1 MLSLRCLLKSVV
13 NRIAIKSFDY
23 GNQFIAITSETY
35 EDVRLVGTPPE
46 AVGKFGGETDN
57 WVWPRHNADFSIFR
71 IYANKNNEPALYSEH
86 NQPFKARRS
95 LKISTKGVKEGDF
108 TMIYGFPGRTERYLP
123 KSAIDFKLASGN
135 ASHVDMR
142 DEVMKIYEREIKAS
156 DDFKLLY
163 ATKYARVANYYK
175 KLKGETRGLKR
186 LSASETKKEFQAN
199 FKRKAREQGKEKY
212 IDALTKASAI
222 YSENQDLFEAA
233 NLLVEFAYYGNQRF
247 KLMRDLEAI
256 VKNKVTHSDSITPL
270 ALKVKKTIRNY
281 YAHNWVEID
290 KEVFKTTLTVLVNH
304 AKPTLLPHGLR
315 INKESN
321 SEKIDEWVD
330 TYFSSSIFA
339 DTIQL
344 FKVLDK
350 SKVKKWNKLS
360 DDPAIRLTTDFN
372 KHLKDNIWKK
382 RKEVKD
388 PLNNYMSIY
397 VKGIKELMPEI
408 KQWPNANSTLRI
420 TYGQVQGSQP
430 KDGILYNSFTTADG
444 ILEKYIPNDM
454 EFHLPSDFVALL
466 KSKKYGRYANEEGK
480 LPVAFIA
487 TNHTT
492 GGNSG
497 SPVLNA
503 DGDLVGLNFDRSWES
518 TMSDVMFDPKQCR
531 NIMVDIRYI
540 LFIIDKYGKA
550 DYLIN
555 EMIFD

>member
-1 MLSLRCLLKSVV
+1 
-13 NRIAIKSFDY
+13 
-23 GNQFIAITSETY
+23 
-35 EDVRLVGTPPE
+35 
-46 AVGKFGGETDN
+46 
-57 WVWPRHNADFSIFR
+57 
-71 IYANKNNEPALYSEH
+71 
-86 NQPFKARRS
+86 
-95 LKISTKGVKEGDF
+95 
-108 TMIYGFPGRTERYLP
+108 
-123 KSAIDFKLASGN
+123 
-135 ASHVDMR
+135 
-142 DEVMKIYEREIKAS
+142 
-156 DDFKLLY
+156 
-163 ATKYARVANYYK
+163 
-175 KLKGETRGLKR
+175 
-186 LSASETKKEFQAN
+186 
-199 FKRKAREQGKEKY
+199 
-212 IDALTKASAI
+212 
-222 YSENQDLFEAA
+222 
-233 NLLVEFAYYGNQRF
+233 
-247 KLMRDLEAI
+247 
-256 VKNKVTHSDSITPL
+256 
-270 ALKVKKTIRNY
+270 
-281 YAHNWVEID
+281 
-290 KEVFKTTLTVLVNH
+290 
-304 AKPTLLPHGLR
+304 
-315 INKESN
+315 
-321 SEKIDEWVD
+321 
-330 TYFSSSIFA
+330 
-339 DTIQL
+339 
-344 FKVLDK
+344 
-350 SKVKKWNKLS
+350 
-360 DDPAIRLTTDFN
+360 
-372 KHLKDNIWKK
+372 
-382 RKEVKD
+382 
-388 PLNNYMSIY
+388 MSIY